1 MLRQKCSYKKET
13 ETRKEPKSIEKVE
26 LQFAIYEKQEKGK
39 FSPENADM

>member
-26 LQFAIYEKQEKGK
+26 LQFAICEKQENAK
-39 FSPENADM
+39 FSAENADI